1 MRSAVRTVVATLVYL
16 SIVAAQNPAAQG
28 PGDTATGKLLFEG
41 KGRCLTCHTVNDAG
55 GSLGPDLSWIG
66 ILRSPESLTRSLVDP
81 GEQISRRY
89 FTLVVETKDGK
100 KLEGLTLNED
110 DFSIQIRDT
119 QGELKSFRKDDLKEL
134 RREPRSLMPSYATE
148 LSGAEVAHL
157 VAYLRTLRKM
167 WALEPGPSDREI
179 APTTENVPFFN
190 RPERD
195 TEERPEQ
202 LIGALQ
208 IRPGATVADIGSGTG
223 YFTWRLAEAVGPE
236 GKVYAVDV
244 QQSMLDLTKAAVDS
258 HRLRNVEY
266 VLATETSPR
275 LPEGSVDLAF
285 LAYAYHEFAD
295 PEATM
300 RAIRR
305 ALKPG
310 GRVLVLE
317 YAKESKIAPA
327 SPLHKMS
334 FEEIRREIEPMG
346 FAIDQLLDFLPVQHG
361 VVFTVN
367 TIK

>member
-1 MRSAVRTVVATLVYL
+1 MRAAVKPAVACLVYL
-16 SIVAAQNPAAQG
+16 SVVAAAQNPSAPGSGDAAAG
-28 PGDTATGKLLFEG
+28 RLLFEG
-41 KGRCLTCHTVNDAG
+41 KGRCLTCHAVNDAG

-66 ILRSPESLTRSLVDP
+66 ILRTPESLRRSLIDP
-81 GEQISRRY
+81 GDQISRRY
-89 FTLVVETKDGK
+89 FTLVVETKDGE

-110 DFSIQIRDT
+110 DFTIQMRDT
-119 QGELKSFRKDDLKEL
+119 QGDLKSFRKDDLKAL
-134 RREPRSLMPSYATE
+134 RREPRSLMPSYAKE
-148 LSGAEVAHL
+148 LSGADVDHL

-167 WALEPGPSDREI
+167 WALEPGPSEREI

-190 RPERD
+190 RPGRD
-195 TEERPEQ
+195 KEEQPEQ

-208 IRPGATVADIGSGTG
+208 IRRGTAVADIGSGTG
-223 YFTWRLAEAVGPE
+223 YYTWRLAEAVGPE

-258 HRLRNVEY
+258 HKLPNVEY
-266 VLATETSPR
+266 VLATELSPR
-275 LPEGSVDLAF
+275 LPEKSIDLAF

-310 GRVLVLE
+310 GRVVVIE

-361 VVFTVN
+361 VVFT
-367 TIK
+367 IK

>member
-1 MRSAVRTVVATLVYL
+1 MRFAVKTVVAALVYL
-16 SIVAAQNPAAQG
+16 SIVAAQNP
-28 PGDTATGKLLFEG
+28 PVRESGDATAGKVIFAG
-41 KGRCLTCHTVNDAG
+41 KGRCLTCHSVNDAG

-66 ILRSPESLTRSLVDP
+66 ILRTPESLKNSVIAP
-81 GEQISRRY
+81 GDQISRRY
-89 FTLVVETKDGK
+89 FTLVIETKDGK
-100 KLEGLTLNED
+100 KVEGLTLNED

-119 QGELKSFRKDDLKEL
+119 EGELRSFRKDDLKEL
-134 RREPRSLMPSYATE
+134 RREQRSLMPSYARE
-148 LSGAEVAHL
+148 LSGAEVDSL

-167 WALEPGPSDREI
+167 WALEPGPSTREI

-190 RPERD
+190 RPDRD
-195 TEERPEQ
+195 KEELPEQ

-208 IRPGATVADIGSGTG
+208 IRRGTTVADIGSGTG

-258 HRLRNVEY
+258 HKLRNVEY
-266 VLATETSPR
+266 VLATEASPR

-285 LAYAYHEFAD
+285 LAYAFHEFAD

-300 RAIRR
+300 RGIRR
-305 ALKPG
+305 ALRPG
-310 GRVLVLE
+310 GRVVVLE
-317 YAKESKIAPA
+317 YAKESQIAPA

-334 FEEIRREIEPMG
+334 FDEIRREIEPMG

-361 VVFTVN
+361 VIF